1 MEKQCVYGLDMGF
14 AYSVLSIIYNDK
26 SDYLGHSIALSV
38 IGHNPN
44 SMEISAFWSPFKG
57 LTCASSGREAI
68 GQSSQ

>member
-44 SMEISAFWSPFKG
+44 SMEISAF
-57 LTCASSGREAI
+57 
-68 GQSSQ
+68 